1 MNRDTIINKWE
12 NSAAIIELPDHLSE
26 LIELSFNRAHLP
38 SQELLGYLNQK
49 LHYIISILEAP
60 PFLIN
65 KKINNPNDALN
76 NVDIQLLRDI
86 LLIIWFQ
93 EENIA
98 KIDDKIDIEEWKNK
112 AFISAF
118 FALIFNKLYP
128 LKNGLDLFILAFFSN
143 ISLLFI
149 SRTHPS
155 IYNGLESLKNK
166 DKINPDAQEKVIGAS
181 LFELSSWILEKWG
194 FLPEFTSALKV
205 QNVDIMSNQEK
216 LENLEI
222 SKVLLFASLFGE
234 FILKGEDLLHYQD
247 IDSIYRKLFKKS
259 SRQFQELMVEVLRSL
274 PKQAAL
280 FGYSHLTDLS
290 MIYIL
295 KGHLDLLDKDLLSY
309 NDLLQEVI
317 KSNQKIV
324 QRDKEIELLHNLLQ
338 KQYIK
343 DPITDLFHYS
353 YFREYLDQKI
363 KEATRY
369 EYPITLILFD
379 IDNFKSFNSKCG
391 YHSGNLL
398 LKQIASL
405 IKENIRQSD
414 FIARYEKDEFA
425 VILPYT
431 GLPQSR
437 NVAEKIRKLIKKYI
451 YKDIDT
457 NQDYQFTISLGYVS
471 LLPEKNLKDGEV
483 LVSLAMR
490 AMKES
495 KAKGG
500 DSITQSYTFN

>member
-1 MNRDTIINKWE
+1 MNRDTIIDKWE
-12 NSAAIIELPDHLSE
+12 KSSTVIELPDYLLE
-26 LIELSFNRAHLP
+26 LIELSFNQAHPP
-38 SQELLGYLNQK
+38 SHELLEYLNQK
-49 LHYIISILEAP
+49 LHYLTSILEAP
-60 PFLIN
+60 PFLIEN
-65 KKINNPNDALN
+65 KVNSPSDALKN
-76 NVDIQLLRDI
+76 INIQLLRNI

-98 KIDDKIDIEEWKNK
+98 KIDDKIDFDEWKNK

-118 FALIFNKLYP
+118 FTLIFDKLYA
-128 LKNGLDLFILAFFSN
+128 LKKGMDLFILAFFSN
-143 ISLLFI
+143 ISLLYI
-149 SRTHPS
+149 SRTFPS
-155 IYNGLESLKNK
+155 IYNGLQALKNQ

-194 FLPEFTSALKV
+194 FSPEFTSALEV
-205 QNVDIMSNQEK
+205 PHVNIMNGQEK
-216 LENLEI
+216 KENIEI
-222 SKVLLFASLFGE
+222 SKVLLFAPLFAEFVLNGE
-234 FILKGEDLLHYQD
+234 ELIRYRD
-247 IDSIYRKLFKKS
+247 IDSIYRKLFQGS
-259 SRQFQELMVEVLRSL
+259 SRQFQEILVEVLRSL

-290 MIYIL
+290 IMYIL
-295 KGHLDLLDKDLLSY
+295 KDHLDLLDKDLLSY
-309 NDLLQEVI
+309 NDLLEEVV
-317 KSNQKIV
+317 KSNKMIV
-324 QRDKEIELLHNLLQ
+324 QRDKQIELLQTLIE

-353 YFREYLDQKI
+353 YFIEYLNQKI

-379 IDNFKSFNSKCG
+379 IDNFKSFNVEFGYYCG
-391 YHSGNLL
+391 NEL

-414 FIARYEKDEFA
+414 FMARYEKDEFA

-437 NVAEKIRKLIKKYI
+437 NVAEKIKRLINNYK
-451 YKDIDT
+451 YKDIKT
-457 NQDYQFTISLGYVS
+457 NQLYQVTASLGYVS
-471 LLPEKNLKDGEV
+471 LLPEKKLKDGEI
-483 LVSLAMR
+483 LVSLAMK

-500 DSITQSYTFN
+500 DSITQSDTFA